1 MKTMRQDAWTEEDDQ
16 VLAEIILRHIKEGS
30 TQLAAF
36 EECAEK
42 LGRTE
47 AACGFRW
54 NAFVR
59 KKHQDGIEFA
69 KTQRKLLKSKHK
81 KGSGNAADPLS
92 TLTSHSDL
100 TWNEVIRF
108 LKDQKQE
115 YSLLLSKARQFERE
129 LNFKQKELQELQM
142 AKNGL
147 AHELRRLTA
156 EHETIK
162 EDYKT
167 LVSIMERARKLTVLT
182 ADFDET
188 EMRPRFRMDANGNL
202 ERME

>member
-54 NAFVR
+54 NAYVR
-59 KKHQDGIEFA
+59 KQHQAGIENA
-69 KTQRKLLKSKHK
+69 KTQRKLLKSKQK
-81 KGSGNAADPLS
+81 KGFDNAGDPLS
-92 TLTSHSDL
+92 PLPSYTDM

-108 LKDQKQE
+108 LREQRQE
-115 YSLLLSKARQFERE
+115 YSLLINKARQFERE

-142 AKNGL
+142 IKNRL
-147 AHELRRLTA
+147 EHELHRLTA
-156 EHETIK
+156 EHETMK